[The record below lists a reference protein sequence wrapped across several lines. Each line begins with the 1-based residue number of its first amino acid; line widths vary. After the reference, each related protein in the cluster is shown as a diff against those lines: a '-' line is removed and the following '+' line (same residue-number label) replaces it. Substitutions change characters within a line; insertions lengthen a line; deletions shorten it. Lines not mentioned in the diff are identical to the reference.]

1 MTKKWNYDFDVPKQ
15 KKVRMIVHTDCKNE
29 ADDQFALAH
38 HVMTPKFIVKGILG
52 GHFNINPRQ
61 YGDGNTAKAS
71 VDEVNKVLDLMGLTG
86 AYPVHEGAPQAM
98 ADEHTPIRSAAADFI
113 IAEAMKDDD
122 KPLYISMLGAV
133 TDLASAILLEPKI
146 CERMTAIWIGG
157 GDYPS
162 GGMEFNC
169 RNDAWAANVL
179 MKSAMPLWQV
189 TKSVYKQMAVSL
201 AELQVRVK
209 PYGRIGKYLF
219 EQMVEFNN
227 MTAHITHWPHGE
239 IWGLGDSPTISVL
252 MEETEKTDIFDEV
265 HAPHINY
272 DDLTYEHTTAN
283 RKIRVYKQINT
294 RLTMED
300 FYAKM
305 MINFPNQDA

>member
-1 MTKKWNYDFDVPKQ
+1 MKKWNYDFEVPEQ

-52 GHFNINPRQ
+52 GHFNINPRE
-61 YGDGNTAKAS
+61 YGEGNTAKAS

-86 AYPVHEGAPQAM
+86 EYPVLEGAPRALT
-98 ADEHTPIRSAAADFI
+98 DESTPIHSPAADFI
-113 IAEAMKDDD
+113 IEEAMKDDD
-122 KPLYISMLGAV
+122 RPLFIAMLGAV
-133 TDLASAILLEPKI
+133 TDLAAAILIKPEI
-146 CERMTAIWIGG
+146 CKKMTAIWIGG
-157 GDYPS
+157 GDYPN

-169 RNDAWAANVL
+169 RNDVMAANVL
-179 MKSAMPLWQV
+179 MKSEMPLWQI

-209 PYGRIGKYLF
+209 PYGKIGKYLF
-219 EQMVEFNN
+219 EQMVDFNKQ
-227 MTAHITHWPHGE
+227 TAHITHWPHGE

-252 MEETEKTDIFDEV
+252 MEESEKEDIYDEV
-265 HAPHINY
+265 HAPAINY
-272 DDLTYEHTTAN
+272 DSLEYEHSKTT
-283 RKIRVYKQINT
+283 RKIRVYKTVNV

-300 FYAKM
+300 FYAKL
-305 MINFPNQDA
+305 MINFPKEA